1 MESAEALMTSLDGL
15 ASVPRMRRPSKCAG
29 LVCTQSRSAVTQI
42 SGDFWAGETWELFS

>member
-15 ASVPRMRRPSKCAG
+15 ARMRRPSRCAG